1 MTFERIVIHG
11 KHTCEQCK
19 KVLHSGQAVHQSRHP
34 GGCGSR
40 VNVCSVRCMR
50 AYVETGGYGISP
62 GLAALPY
69 IKQHHRIVQDT
80 YGVGR

>member
-1 MTFERIVIHG
+1 
-11 KHTCEQCK
+11 
-19 KVLHSGQAVHQSRHP
+19 
-34 GGCGSR
+34 